1 MYCSDTGGYQH
12 SYLLLRLSIT
22 PWLQRLFKVVNITQ
36 ILNQDNVFDKM
47 LYRSELEIK
56 SFDCILLYCILSSYV
71 QRELY
76 NTVAGTQLLIIEAFL
91 NTLLVVLLGFSAHFY
106 FSIDLAIYIYV
117 TFKLTVNI
125 IKSNCGK
132 VQLIFSF
139 DFRVLSLPAM
149 PYVIT
154 DILLSNLSSE
164 QRDVL
169 IQ

>member
-1 MYCSDTGGYQH
+1 MHLAVLYSKFLH
-12 SYLLLRLSIT
+12 S
-22 PWLQRLFKVVNITQ
+22 KGAV
-36 ILNQDNVFDKM
+36 
-47 LYRSELEIK
+47 
-56 SFDCILLYCILSSYV
+56 
-71 QRELY
+71 Y

-91 NTLLVVLLGFSAHFY
+91 NTPLVVLLGFRAHFY
-106 FSIDLAIYIYV
+106 FAIDLAISIYV
-117 TFKLTVNI
+117 TLKLTVYI

-132 VQLIFSF
+132 VQSIFSF

-149 PYVIT
+149 PDVIT